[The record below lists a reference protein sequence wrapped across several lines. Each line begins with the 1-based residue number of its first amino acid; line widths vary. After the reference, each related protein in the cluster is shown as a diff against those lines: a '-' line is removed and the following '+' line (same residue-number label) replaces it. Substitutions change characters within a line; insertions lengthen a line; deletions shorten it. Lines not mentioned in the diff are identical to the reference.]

1 MQPECIPPQLCFE
14 GLGRRAVVGRFDG
27 GRLTTDGGVLLL
39 REVDRRFRV
48 TERLAE
54 CFRDHRS
61 VARLEHR
68 LETLVAQRVLGL
80 AAGYEDLNDH
90 DRLRSD
96 SVLALASGC
105 ADVTGERRV
114 RARDRGHALAGS
126 STLNRLELSVPDTA
140 ARDRYRKI
148 AADPEAMDAL
158 LVALFLEAH
167 PEPPGAI
174 VLDLDAT
181 DDPLHGNQEGRF
193 FHGYYRHYCYLPLYV
208 TCGDFVLCAR
218 LRPANIDAAAGS
230 VAELQRIVAQIRAAW
245 PATRILVR
253 GDAGFCRDDLM
264 AGCEEAGLDYVFG
277 LARNPRLERWL
288 AKALRTSRRRCAATG
303 KASRRFRERRYRTRT
318 SWSRKRR
325 VVGKAEWL
333 PGLRGDNP
341 RFVVTNLP
349 PDQVGAQRLYEQ
361 VYCGR
366 GDMENRIKEQQ
377 LWLFADRTSTA
388 TMRANQLR
396 LTFATFAG
404 VLMTLLRQV
413 GLSDTAL
420 AGARADTIRARL
432 LKVAARI
439 TVSRRRIRIAFPSV
453 YPLQELFAHVLAN
466 LRAPPARASP
476 G

>member
-1 MQPECIPPQLCFE
+1 MQPECIPPQLDFE
-14 GLGRRAVVGRFDG
+14 GLRHRRVVGRFDG

-48 TERLAE
+48 TERLAG

-61 VARLEHR
+61 AGRIEHR

-80 AAGYEDLNDH
+80 AAGYADLNDH
-90 DRLRSD
+90 DRLRTD

-105 ADVTGERRV
+105 VDVTGERRR
-114 RARDRGHALAGS
+114 RARDRGSALAGS
-126 STLNRLELSVPDTA
+126 STLNRLELSVPEA
-140 ARDRYRKI
+140 AAGDRYRKI
-148 AADPEAMDAL
+148 VADPAAMDAL
-158 LVALFLEAH
+158 LVDLFLEAH
-167 PEPPGAI
+167 AAPPGEI

-181 DDPLHGNQEGRF
+181 DDPLHGKQEGRF
-193 FHGYYRHYCYLPLYV
+193 FHGYYRTYCYLPLYI

-218 LRPANIDAAAGS
+218 LRPANIDAPEGS
-230 VAELQRIVAQIRAAW
+230 VAELERIVAQIRAAW
-245 PATRILVR
+245 PAVRILVR

-264 AGCEEAGLDYVFG
+264 AWCEAAGLDYVFG
-277 LARNPRLERWL
+277 LARNPRLQRWL
-288 AKALRTSRRRCAATG
+288 GKALGKSRRRCIATG
-303 KASRRFRERRYRTRT
+303 RASRRFRERRYRTRT
-318 SWSRKRR
+318 SWSRARR

-333 PGLRGDNP
+333 PGRRGDNP

-349 PDQVGAQRLYEQ
+349 ADQVSAQPLYER

-366 GDMENRIKEQQ
+366 GEMENRIKEQQ

-413 GLSDTAL
+413 GLQGTAL
-420 AGARADTIRARL
+420 ARAQADTIRTRL
-432 LKVAARI
+432 LKIGARI
-439 TVSRRRIRIAFPSV
+439 TVSRRRIRIAFASV
-453 YPLQELFAHVLAN
+453 YPLQQLFAHVLAA
-466 LRAPPARASP
+466 LRAPPTRAGP